1 MQVGGFDPHLNAI
14 LREFCFLVFVSLSPE
29 NFMTFWEQTTWNGPD
44 MQIGTENKWI
54 WRFFKKK
61 IGMWWNVAT
70 ESNVSTKFKYFTA
83 EIKF

>member
-29 NFMTFWEQTTWNGPD
+29 NFMTFWEQTTWNGSD
-44 MQIGTENKWI
+44 MQIRTENKWI
-54 WRFFKKK
+54 WRFLK
-61 IGMWWNVAT
+61 IETWWNVAAQ
-70 ESNVSTKFKYFTA
+70 SNVFIKFKYFTA